1 MGARH
6 NRLPPLLAL
15 LALSLTASAADW
27 KQGRASYYGTDG
39 WSIHKG
45 NCGFGY
51 ISQDQPAVGKP
62 VAKALEGGPIARK
75 QRQLRIHSCDS
86 SAHALA
92 ACPSARSTSLR
103 PARPYLCSRRAS
115 PQGWDVAALSD
126 QFPNFA
132 GSCGRCYEVKCDPRW
147 VKDGYGASFD
157 RTSVCYDTG
166 ASLLL
171 RIVDEYSNKRW
182 CCGDADHMDISI
194 WAFEKLASTK
204 WGVIAIQYREVPCNY
219 QPPKPAPAI
228 SNPTPGE
235 YWSQTDNFMQT
246 GDMSTPKIWNYQ
258 QTSTMVQGWQF
269 GDPTGSVSSR
279 ASSSASASS
288 DGGSTSTSASSSS
301 GGTGGTA
308 QASSWSSSSGGS
320 SSSASS
326 SASSSSSSSS
336 SWSSSSSSS
345 SGGVHS
351 FGGPPD
357 SDTSGGSA
365 AAPPASPAPAAGSG
379 DKGTVFSG
387 SLQNGWWDASYS
399 AKVTWQAGNF
409 GSSGGNVVCADIYG
423 GGALAVSHAQG
434 GFQGAGGL
442 EFWMKTDGG
451 RPQITINI
459 GGGSR
464 YCTPKPLG
472 QMSVLE
478 SRGAWSKFALSL
490 GDFGGSY
497 TSFQGCGGNGWWDL
511 QVVEMKSMIGSS
523 QTVCLD
529 SIRLLPGSSSSRRRA
544 S

>member
-1 MGARH
+1 MRALLC
-6 NRLPPLLAL
+6 RLPPLLAL
-15 LALSLTASAADW
+15 LALSLTAVAADW

-51 ISQDQPAVGKP
+51 ISQDQPA
-62 VAKALEGGPIARK
+62 
-75 QRQLRIHSCDS
+75 
-86 SAHALA
+86 
-92 ACPSARSTSLR
+92 
-103 PARPYLCSRRAS
+103 
-115 PQGWDVAALSD
+115 GWDVAALSD

-132 GSCGRCYEVKCDPRW
+132 GSCGRCYEVKCDSRW

-157 RTSVCYDTG
+157 RTHVCYDPS

-171 RIVDEYSNKRW
+171 RIVDSCPCNYPSNWYSNKRW

-194 WAFEKLASTK
+194 WAFEKLADKK
-204 WGVIAIQYREVPCNY
+204 WGVIPIQYREVPCSY

-258 QTSTMVQGWQF
+258 QADKMVQGWQF
-269 GDPTGSVSSR
+269 GDPTGS
-279 ASSSASASS
+279 SSARA
-288 DGGSTSTSASSSS
+288 
-301 GGTGGTA
+301 
-308 QASSWSSSSGGS
+308 

-326 SASSSSSSSS
+326 SASPANTGSS
-336 SWSSSSSSS
+336 
-345 SGGVHS
+345 
-351 FGGPPD
+351 
-357 SDTSGGSA
+357 
-365 AAPPASPAPAAGSG
+365 SG

-387 SLQNGWWDASYS
+387 SLQNGWWDASYN
-399 AKVTWQAGNF
+399 AKVSWQAGNF
-409 GSSGGNVVCADIYG
+409 GSSGGNVVCADLYG
-423 GGALAVSHAQG
+423 SGALAVSHSQG

-451 RPQITINI
+451 RPQVTINI

-472 QMSVLE
+472 QLSVLE
-478 SRGAWSKFALSL
+478 SRGSYSKFALSL
-490 GDFGGSY
+490 GELGGSY

-511 QVVEMKSMIGSS
+511 TTIELKSTIGST

-529 SIRLLPGSSSSRRRA
+529 SIRLLPGSSSSRRR
-544 S
+544 SS